1 MVEYHIQVDLNP
13 MLVEHPYQVLKFIA
27 LSVVLRA
34 GSVAGVG
41 RKEAYGV
48 VSPVI
53 IKLPAIHLPV
63 ILHLVEFKYG
73 HQLHHV
79 HAQLQQ
85 IGKLFHQSLKG
96 SRMKYG

>member
-1 MVEYHIQVDLNP
+1 MVEYHIQIDLYP
-13 MLVEHPYQVLKFIA
+13 VLVEHPYQVFKFIA
-27 LSVVLRA
+27 LPVVLCTGR
-34 GSVAGVG
+34 VAGIG
-41 RKEAYGV
+41 RKKAYGV

-53 IKLPAIHLPV
+53 IKLTAVHLPV

-79 HAQLQQ
+79 HTQLQQ